1 MNKKMNKRECVAY
14 IKAQQEK
21 MWEAPTSYDKRT
33 ETYKH
38 CETVC
43 RQNGYGGE
51 CFVQL
56 WNAATREIATK
67 EGIYRG

>member
-1 MNKKMNKRECVAY
+1 MNKKMTKRECVAY
-14 IKAQQEK
+14 IKAQQTK

-33 ETYKH
+33 AVYKQ

-43 RQNGYGGE
+43 RQNGYIGE

-56 WNAATREIATK
+56 WNAATREAAIA
-67 EGIYRG
+67 GGVYRG